1 MPATLQSRLPQIAAS
16 LRPKVARAVKAGA
29 QLIAEDA
36 GERVARG
43 PDPHH
48 ISEDIHVQ
56 RTGPAEYA
64 VVAGREDTFYGHILE
79 FGSAK
84 MAPRPF
90 LVPAADDNLRECELL
105 VEGVLRT
112 L

>member
-1 MPATLQSRLPQIAAS
+1 MPVTLDSRLPGIAAG
-16 LRPKVARAVKAGA
+16 LQPKVSQAVKKGA

-36 GERVARG
+36 GERVSRG

-48 ISEDIHVQ
+48 IGDDIHVQ
-56 RTGPAEYA
+56 RSGPAEYA
-64 VVAGREDTFYGHILE
+64 VVAGREETFYGHILE
-79 FGSAK
+79 HGSVK

-90 LVPAADDNLRECELL
+90 LVPAADDNLRACELL
-105 VEGVLRT
+105 VEGALRA